1 MVVNFLM
8 RTTWG
13 EIFNIKYEDNRKV
26 KKQPHQKSGTLK
38 AKNGSRALNTT
49 IDAVRIYK
57 NLKEP
62 RPIIQLMIVLYFL
75 IQFIQLGTS

>member
-26 KKQPHQKSGTLK
+26 K
-38 AKNGSRALNTT
+38 N
-49 IDAVRIYK
+49 
-57 NLKEP
+57 NLI
-62 RPIIQLMIVLYFL
+62 RNQVH
-75 IQFIQLGTS
+75 